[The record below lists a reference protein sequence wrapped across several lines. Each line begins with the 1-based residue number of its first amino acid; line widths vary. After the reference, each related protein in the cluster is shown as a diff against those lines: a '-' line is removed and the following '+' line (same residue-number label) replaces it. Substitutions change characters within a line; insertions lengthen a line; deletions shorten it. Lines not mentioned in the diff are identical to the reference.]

1 MFYEVVLNI
10 SPFKRSL
17 SASSRKEEKMTLE
30 LEEKGGG
37 NLLSVLD
44 SPTVFVNSSGLH
56 PDRFMPEHTT
66 HLSAA
71 AAPSATVNYFIH
83 GEYIVENLK
92 VKPMNS

>member
-1 MFYEVVLNI
+1 
-10 SPFKRSL
+10 
-17 SASSRKEEKMTLE
+17 MTLE
-30 LEEKGGG
+30 LEEKGGEK

-71 AAPSATVNYFIH
+71 AAPPATVNYFIH